1 MTEREMFEA
10 SFGRPKNYFQLR
22 PQQQWDIDKRLGILN
37 WIGADLTLEDKVR
50 FHKHY
55 EGYT

>member
-1 MTEREMFEA
+1 MFEA